1 MAMTEQQL
9 TQQVPGL
16 LIASR
21 YNGVSVI
28 SQEEEEKPEKEVKHR
43 TPKKLPKVLSRDE
56 VARIFKAINTKC
68 PTGLRNYVS
77 FLLMYRC
84 GLRVSEVTNLSVKDV
99 NFETAQVYVQQGK
112 GSKDR
117 YIGMDEE
124 TMEWC
129 KKWLAIRPDS
139 AGTRFLSTLKGTK
152 LNPRY
157 FNQALWRLGEKAGVY
172 IQNEQELGNMHN
184 HIFRHCYATELL
196 EEGYNLI
203 EVQQLLGHA
212 TLGMV
217 MIYAHIRPGELGKK
231 IKSRKSIIPQ

>member
-1 MAMTEQQL
+1 MAMAEQAM
-9 TQQVPGL
+9 TQERAKLIVVTRFDGEQVPQQAE
-16 LIASR
+16 I
-21 YNGVSVI
+21 I
-28 SQEEEEKPEKEVKHR
+28 SEVEVKHR
-43 TPKKLPKVLSRDE
+43 TPKKLPKVLSREE
-56 VARIFKAINTKC
+56 VARIFKAIKTKN

-112 GSKDR
+112 GHKDR

-124 TMEWC
+124 TMDWC

-139 AGTRFLSTLKGTK
+139 AGTKFLSTLKGTK

-157 FNQALWRLGEKAGVY
+157 LNQSLWRLGEKAGVY

-196 EEGYNLI
+196 EEGYSFPEI
-203 EVQQLLGHA
+203 QQLLGHA

-217 MIYAHIRPGELGKK
+217 MIYAHLRPGELGKK
-231 IKSRKSIIPQ
+231 IKERKSILPQ